1 VIVAAQ
7 AAMIGEL
14 RAANAAL
21 AARVAELERQLA
33 KHSGNS
39 SRPPSSDGL
48 ATARAQA
55 GAATRHAPAG
65 QAVNRHGFDA
75 ASL

>member
-48 ATARAQA
+48 ANRPCPSGRGNPARA
-55 GAATRHAPAG
+55 GR
-65 QAVNRHGFDA
+65 
-75 ASL
+75 ASSEPSRV

>member
-14 RAANAAL
+14 RAANVAL

-39 SRPPSSDGL
+39 SRPPSSGL
-48 ATARAQA
+48 ANRPCPSGRGNPARA
-55 GAATRHAPAG
+55 GR
-65 QAVNRHGFDA
+65 
-75 ASL
+75 ASSEPSRV